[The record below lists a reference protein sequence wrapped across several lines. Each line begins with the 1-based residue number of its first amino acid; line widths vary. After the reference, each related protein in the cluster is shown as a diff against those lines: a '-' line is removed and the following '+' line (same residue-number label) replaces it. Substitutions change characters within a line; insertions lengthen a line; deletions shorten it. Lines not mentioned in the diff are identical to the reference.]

1 MNAISHTDLEVELM
15 TEKQFRNEKLYLATM
30 RMAKALLEKGTMS
43 ADEYKQIDTIFL
55 EKYRPSMGVLFSDV
69 NLPVLEDRAICDTEG
84 VTGCLRLRS

>member
-1 MNAISHTDLEVELM
+1 MNAISRTDLEVGRM

-30 RMAKALLEKGTMS
+30 RIAKALLEKGAMS

-69 NLPVLEDRAICDTEG
+69 NLPVLENRAICNT
-84 VTGCLRLRS
+84 